1 MQPFNHKA
9 VKENKQIKGVFIMG
23 RQHSGNTFL
32 TRILGNTPNFFM
44 DDNENSWFEQVP
56 VLKRDISLEERV
68 QHSTKHLLK
77 GKPAIAQQFL
87 PKFQTWARS
96 NPQSNVY
103 ELFLSSMETVTL
115 AAQKENWVLK
125 ATSYIF
131 YAEEILNNCPNVKL
145 IYIMRNPLDLTAST
159 KKRNPKGLDWLIS
172 TNLAWRKGVAI
183 AEQLAKKYG
192 DRFLIVKYEQLVKGE
207 NEFERIEQFLDIP
220 SIQSYKEMPVVNTSD
235 NPYATTT
242 KRGLVKNRVYYFK
255 GILNNGQIFFAL
267 KLAGGIDYV
276 KTWYADIP
284 LPSNITLFSKLKG
297 LKTFIAMSWL
307 FAKKHF
313 NIFSVYQLNRS
324 WRRLMVMLSSNS

>member
-1 MQPFNHKA
+1 MK
-9 VKENKQIKGVFIMG
+9 KDKQIKGVFIMG

-56 VLKRDISLEERV
+56 VLEKANSLEERV
-68 QHSTKHLLK
+68 RHSTKHLLK
-77 GKPAIAQQFL
+77 GKPELAQQFL
-87 PKFQTWARS
+87 PEFQAWAKS
-96 NPQSNVY
+96 NHQSSTY
-103 ELFLSSMETVTL
+103 ELFLSSMDTITH
-115 AAQKENWVLK
+115 AAQKENWALK

-159 KKRNPKGLDWLIS
+159 KKRNPKDLDWLIS

-183 AEQLAKKYG
+183 AEQLAKKYSNH
-192 DRFLIVKYEQLVKGE
+192 FLIVKYEQLVQGGS
-207 NEFERIEQFLDIP
+207 EFERIEQFLDIP

-235 NPYATTT
+235 NPYATTA
-242 KRGLVKNRVYYFK
+242 KKGLVKNRVYYFK
-255 GILNNGQIFFAL
+255 NILSSGQIFFAL

-276 KTWYADIP
+276 KTWYSDIP
-284 LPSNITLFSKLKG
+284 IPPNITLINKLQG
-297 LKTFIAMSWL
+297 FKTFIGMSWL
-307 FAKKHF
+307 FAKKHL

-324 WRRLMVMLSSNS
+324 WRRLMIMLSGNR